1 MWLTLNWIEIGLKV
15 RFVTINERAEFISAR
30 FLAYAGSHRLIKRTG
45 INTVSPLA
53 RFKAMLTPE
62 LIATVFYGLLSIVG
76 GIIRYIKSQ
85 SKVSLISGGVSGL
98 LLLILA
104 GIMNAGNQRAVTVS
118 AIIISLLIVVFVVRW
133 FKTKKLIP
141 AVPMIFFGGY

>member
-1 MWLTLNWIEIGLKV
+1 M
-15 RFVTINERAEFISAR
+15 F
-30 FLAYAGSHRLIKRTG
+30 
-45 INTVSPLA
+45 
-53 RFKAMLTPE
+53 TPE

-76 GIIRYIKSQ
+76 GVMGYIKSQ

-104 GIMNAGNQRAVTVS
+104 GIMNAGYQWAVTVA

-133 FKTKKLIP
+133 FKTKKFMP
-141 AVPMIFFGGY
+141 AVPMIFFGVVSLILILS

>member
-1 MWLTLNWIEIGLKV
+1 
-15 RFVTINERAEFISAR
+15 
-30 FLAYAGSHRLIKRTG
+30 
-45 INTVSPLA
+45 
-53 RFKAMLTPE
+53 MLTPE

-76 GIIRYIKSQ
+76 GVIGYIKSQ

-104 GIMNAGNQRAVTVS
+104 GIMNAGNQWAVTLS
-118 AIIISLLIVVFVVRW
+118 AIIIALLIVVFVVRW

-141 AVPMIFFGGY
+141 AVPMIFFGVVSLILVLS

>member
-1 MWLTLNWIEIGLKV
+1 M
-15 RFVTINERAEFISAR
+15 F
-30 FLAYAGSHRLIKRTG
+30 
-45 INTVSPLA
+45 
-53 RFKAMLTPE
+53 TPE

-76 GIIRYIKSQ
+76 GVMGYIKSQ

-104 GIMNAGNQRAVTVS
+104 GIMNAGNQWAVTIS
-118 AIIISLLIVVFVVRW
+118 AIVISLLVIVFVVRW

-141 AVPMIFFGGY
+141 AVPMIFFGVVSLVFILS